1 MGLWAGYSCRGGN
14 LAFTYSTVRSVFTS
28 KEEARNFVVFCIVF
42 DPQLP
47 RFRLCPDGAASS
59 HACCASAVGAGHV
72 LSELPRN
79 LRHRVQTLPLW
90 DRLHRQPRPASQPVR
105 NLLGGVRVPVG
116 PAIERLWGTE
126 PAIELWSTTKQL
138 SCLWLG
144 RGGGMYKWTWSLYG
158 VKGSSGSLLV
168 TEEELVSLRHVC
180 LFERN
185 NQWMTVLLLL
195 LLLYVEVIFQK
206 QTNSFHEQLLSS
218 SAGVFTKRC

>member
-144 RGGGMYKWTWSLYG
+144 RGGGNVQMNMKSLWGQGLQWVSVSYWRR
-158 VKGSSGSLLV
+158 VSQSLQ
-168 TEEELVSLRHVC
+168 HVC
-180 LFERN
+180 LFEHN
-185 NQWMTVLLLL
+185 LWTTVFLQ
-195 LLLYVEVIFQK
+195 LLYLEMIFQK
-206 QTNSFHEQLLSS
+206 QQTLSMSTKKASLPLSS
-218 SAGVFTKRC
+218 HQQ